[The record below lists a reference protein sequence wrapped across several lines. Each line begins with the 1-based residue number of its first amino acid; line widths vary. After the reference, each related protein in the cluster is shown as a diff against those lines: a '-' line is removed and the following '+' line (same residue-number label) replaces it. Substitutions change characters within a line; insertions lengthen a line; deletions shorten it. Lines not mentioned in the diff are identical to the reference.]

1 MERRKFIRNLTI
13 GTSVAA
19 LPIGISAKNAL
30 SNPAKK
36 VRFGIITDVH
46 NDVMHDGEYRLR
58 SFLNAAKTK
67 DLDFIIQLGDFCQP
81 KEANKEFFDLFNNYP
96 GIKYHV
102 IGNHD
107 FDAVNVPDKL
117 SVVKNFYGLT
127 STYYS
132 FDAVNFHFIVL
143 DGNEKD
149 PDFKQG
155 YPRYIGEKQQEWL
168 KDDLQKTSLPVV
180 VFVHQPLGDDEAGII
195 NRSQIRDIFEAANKR
210 AGFKKVIACINGHT
224 HIDNNQEIN
233 GIHYIQINS
242 SSYKWLGDKYITT
255 GRYSK
260 KFDNFYP
267 DIRYTAPYKD
277 SIYAFAE
284 ITDKV
289 ITINGKLSEFVG
301 PHPKDMGYNAY
312 DASFTK
318 SDITDKKLRY

>member
-19 LPIGISAKNAL
+19 LPIGVSAKNTL

-117 SVVKNFYGLT
+117 SVVKNFYGLI

-132 FDAVNFHFIVL
+132 FDAANFHFIVL
-143 DGNEKD
+143 DGNDENPK
-149 PDFKQG
+149 PWNG
-155 YPRYIGEKQQEWL
+155 YHRYIGTKQQLWL
-168 KDDLQKTSLPVV
+168 KNDLKKTLKPTILFSHQSLEAKGGVANRKETRTIIENYTTKSGHPKVV
-180 VFVHQPLGDDEAGII
+180 ACLSGHHHTDYLKSI
-195 NRSQIRDIFEAANKR
+195 NKIP
-210 AGFKKVIACINGHT
+210 
-224 HIDNNQEIN
+224 
-233 GIHYIQINS
+233 YIQINS
-242 SSYKWLGDKYITT
+242 MSYKWVGDKYKYT
-255 GRYSK
+255 RFSK
-260 KFDNFYP
+260 QIEENFP
-267 DIRYTAPYKD
+267 NLDKTCPYKEPLYTVLTLD
-277 SIYAFAE
+277 SEQEVLHLEGKKTSFINPTPNELKIPGAE
-284 ITDKV
+284 KMNPTITERNLK
-289 ITINGKLSEFVG
+289 I
-301 PHPKDMGYNAY
+301 
-312 DASFTK
+312 
-318 SDITDKKLRY
+318 